1 MSGGGTGDLTDVV
14 TDLEALDRLYG
25 PVDPRSIVKVTDHVH
40 PVYRPWIEASPF
52 AVLSTVGPEG
62 VDASPRGDGPGFVT
76 VADIHTLLL
85 PDRRGNNRVD
95 TLRNI
100 VRDPRVA
107 LLFLVPGLGET
118 LRVNGTAV
126 ISVAPDLLERFA
138 VDGKAPRSVLKV
150 TVAEVYF
157 QCSRAVVR
165 ADLWN
170 AAHHVVRGA
179 LPTAGRIL
187 AELSADRH
195 GGGDYDN
202 ALPERV
208 KATLY

>member
-1 MSGGGTGDLTDVV
+1 MTDAI
-14 TDLEALDRLYG
+14 TDLNALDQLYAG
-25 PVDPRSIVKVTDHVH
+25 VDERSIVKVTEHVH
-40 PVYRPWIEASPF
+40 PMYRPWIEASPF

-76 VADIHTLLL
+76 VEDPHTLLL

-118 LRVNGTAV
+118 LRVNGTGAV
-126 ISVAPDLLERFA
+126 LVEPALLDRFA
-138 VDGKAPRSVLKV
+138 VNGKPPRSVLSI
-150 TVAEVYF
+150 TVQEVYF

-170 AAHHVVRGA
+170 PARHVARGT
-179 LPTAGRIL
+179 LPTAGAIL
-187 AELSADRH
+187 AALSAERH
-195 GGGDYDN
+195 GGAEYDR

-208 KATLY
+208 QATLY

>member
-1 MSGGGTGDLTDVV
+1 MSGAVADLATLD
-14 TDLEALDRLYG
+14 ALYAG
-25 PVDPRSIVKVTDHVH
+25 VDERSIVKVTDHVH
-40 PVYRPWIEASPF
+40 PLYRPWIEASPF

-76 VADIHTLLL
+76 VEDPHTLLL

-107 LLFLVPGLGET
+107 LLFLVPGVGET
-118 LRVNGTAV
+118 LRVNGAGTVLVTPA
-126 ISVAPDLLERFA
+126 LLDRFA
-138 VDGKAPRSVLKV
+138 VNGKPPRSVLSIRV
-150 TVAEVYF
+150 HEVYF

-170 AAHHVVRGA
+170 PAHHVSRGA
-179 LPTAGRIL
+179 LPTAGAIL
-187 AELSADRH
+187 AALSAEKH
-195 GGGDYDN
+195 GGEEYDR

>member
-1 MSGGGTGDLTDVV
+1 MNGAI
-14 TDLEALDRLYG
+14 TDLDTLDMLYAG
-25 PVDPRSIVKVTDHVH
+25 VDERSIVKVTDHVH
-40 PVYRPWIEASPF
+40 PLYRPWIEASPF

-62 VDASPRGDGPGFVT
+62 VDASPRGDGPGFV
-76 VADIHTLLL
+76 VVEDPHTLLL

-118 LRVNGTAV
+118 LRVNGTGTVLVTPA
-126 ISVAPDLLERFA
+126 LLDRFA
-138 VDGKAPRSVLKV
+138 VGGKPPRSVLSIRV
-150 TVAEVYF
+150 QEVYF
-157 QCSRAVVR
+157 QCSRAIVR

-170 AAHHVVRGA
+170 PAHHVARGA
-179 LPTAGRIL
+179 LPTAGAIL
-187 AELSADRH
+187 AALSAERH
-195 GGGDYDN
+195 GGEEYDR

>member
-1 MSGGGTGDLTDVV
+1 MSDVT
-14 TDLEALDRLYG
+14 TDLDALDRLYG
-25 PVDPRSIVKVTDHVH
+25 TPDPRSIIKVTDHIH

-76 VADIHTLLL
+76 VADRSTLLL

-118 LRVNGTAV
+118 LRVNGTAAV
-126 ISVAPDLLERFA
+126 STASDLLARFA
-138 VDGKAPRSVLKV
+138 VDGKAPRSVLVV

-170 AAHHVVRGA
+170 PAHHVPRGT
-179 LPTAGRIL
+179 LPTAGRML
-187 AELSADRH
+187 AELSAQRH
-195 GGGDYDN
+195 GGDDYDK

>member
-1 MSGGGTGDLTDVV
+1 MTDAV
-14 TDLEALDRLYG
+14 TDLAALDALYAG
-25 PVDPRSIVKVTDHVH
+25 VDERSIVKVTDHVH
-40 PVYRPWIEASPF
+40 PLYRPWIAASPF

-62 VDASPRGDGPGFVT
+62 VDASPRGDGPGFV
-76 VADIHTLLL
+76 VVEDPHTLLL

-95 TLRNI
+95 TLHNI

-107 LLFLVPGLGET
+107 LLFLVPGVGET
-118 LRVNGTAV
+118 LRVNGVGTILVTPA
-126 ISVAPDLLERFA
+126 LLDRFA
-138 VDGKAPRSVLKV
+138 VNGKPPRSVLSIRV
-150 TVAEVYF
+150 HEVYF

-170 AAHHVVRGA
+170 PAHHVPRGT
-179 LPTAGRIL
+179 LPTAGAIL
-187 AELSADRH
+187 AALSAEKH
-195 GGGDYDN
+195 GGEEYDR

>member
-1 MSGGGTGDLTDVV
+1 MSGAITNLD
-14 TDLEALDRLYG
+14 ALDALYAA
-25 PVDPRSIVKVTDHVH
+25 VDERSIVKVTDHVH
-40 PVYRPWIEASPF
+40 PMYRPWIEASPF

-62 VDASPRGDGPGFVT
+62 VDASPRGDGPGFV
-76 VADIHTLLL
+76 VVEDPHTLLL

-100 VRDPRVA
+100 VRDSRVA

-118 LRVNGTAV
+118 LRVNGTGAV
-126 ISVAPDLLERFA
+126 LVEPALLDRFA
-138 VDGKAPRSVLKV
+138 VNGKPPRSVLSI
-150 TVAEVYF
+150 TVREVYF

-170 AAHHVVRGA
+170 PAHHVARGA
-179 LPTAGRIL
+179 LPTAGAIL
-187 AELSADRH
+187 AALSAERH
-195 GGGDYDN
+195 GGEEYDR

>member
-1 MSGGGTGDLTDVV
+1 MSGAITSVA
-14 TDLEALDRLYG
+14 ALDALYAG
-25 PVDPRSIVKVTDHVH
+25 VDERSIVKVTDHVH
-40 PVYRPWIEASPF
+40 PLYRAWIEASPF

-62 VDASPRGDGPGFVT
+62 VDASPRGDGPGFV
-76 VADIHTLLL
+76 VVEDPHTLLL

-100 VRDPRVA
+100 VRDPQVA

-118 LRVNGTAV
+118 LRVNGTGTVLVEPA
-126 ISVAPDLLERFA
+126 LLDRFA
-138 VDGKAPRSVLKV
+138 VGGKPPRSVLSIRV
-150 TVAEVYF
+150 QEVYF

-170 AAHHVVRGA
+170 PAHHAARGA
-179 LPTAGRIL
+179 LPTAGAIL
-187 AELSADRH
+187 AALSAERH
-195 GGGDYDN
+195 GGEEYDR